1 MIVEYEKVRASGV
14 ERRLYG
20 WDDVGKRPGGDLLLI
35 GEGGVSGGQVVTPV
49 NLPKYGLARRWAI
62 LPG

>member
-20 WDDVGKRPGGDLLLI
+20 WDDVGKRAGGDLLLI
-35 GEGGVSGGQVVTPV
+35 GKGGVSGGHVVTPV
-49 NLPKYGLARRWAI
+49 SLPKYGLARRQAI